1 MSLSVI
7 VCDDSKF
14 ARSQL
19 IKGLPKDLKNNLKEV
34 SDGVQALELI
44 RSGFGE
50 LMFLDLNMPNMDGYQ
65 VLEEI
70 KNNQLDILV
79 IVITGDIQEAAEKKI
94 MSLGALAYLKKP
106 LDFCALFQVLDKY
119 GLADELDDCNSFFED
134 DNENVATDVTYM
146 DKLQEVL
153 NISTGKA
160 AKQLGDLLNI
170 FINLPIPVVSLQKG
184 KKLCEDIKYHLL
196 SNDDILI
203 GSGFTGSQIN
213 GEILISFSADCMDN
227 LLHLLVDD
235 SEISSGRK
243 ATIIE
248 LSNLIISTLMSGVG
262 EFLGAQFSRTHPSI
276 VRISENIQLLS
287 PELADK
293 EILNAKMVYTVP
305 GRGIECVLY
314 LLFTEKSLP
323 SLTERLAYI

>member
-19 IKGLPKDLKNNLKEV
+19 IKGLPRNLKKNLKEV
-34 SDGVQALELI
+34 SDGIQALDLI
-44 RSGFGE
+44 RNGFGE

-70 KNNQLDILV
+70 KRQQLDILV
-79 IVITGDIQEAAEKKI
+79 IVITGDVQDTAEKRI

-106 LDFCALFQVLDKY
+106 LDFASLMQILDKY
-119 GLADELDDCNSFFED
+119 GLADELELDDFD
-134 DNENVATDVTYM
+134 DAYVGSDVTYM

-160 AKQLGDLLNI
+160 AKQLADLLNI
-170 FINLPIPVVSLQKG
+170 FITLPIPVVSMKKG
-184 KKLCEDIKYHLL
+184 RALYDDIKYNLL
-196 SNDDILI
+196 SDEDILV
-203 GSGFTGSQIN
+203 GSGFSGSMMN
-213 GEILISFSADCMDN
+213 GEILISFSADSIDS

-235 SEISSGRK
+235 TEINSGRK

-248 LSNLIISTLMSGVG
+248 LSNLVISTLMNGVV

-276 VRISENIQLLS
+276 VRLSENIQLLS
-287 PELADK
+287 PNLVDK
-293 EILNAKMVYTVP
+293 EILNAKMVYKIPDINV
-305 GRGIECVLY
+305 ECVLY
-314 LLFTEKSLP
+314 ILFTEKSIP
-323 SLTERLAYI
+323 SLEERLSYI

>member
-19 IKGLPKDLKNNLKEV
+19 IKGLPKDLKKNLKEV
-34 SDGVQALELI
+34 SDGLQALELI

-70 KNNQLDILV
+70 KKAQLDILV
-79 IVITGDIQEAAEKKI
+79 IVITGDIQAAAEKKI

-106 LDFCALFQVLDKY
+106 LDFNSLFEVLKKY
-119 GLADELDDCNSFFED
+119 GLADELETEDGDDVYVGAE
-134 DNENVATDVTYM
+134 VTYR

-170 FINLPIPVVSLQKG
+170 FINLPIPVVSELKG
-184 KKLCEDIKYHLL
+184 RNLCDDIKYNLL
-196 SNDDILI
+196 SDDDILI
-203 GSGFTGSQIN
+203 GAGFSGSCMN
-213 GEILISFSADCMDN
+213 GEILISYSADCIDN

-235 SEISSGRK
+235 SELVSGRK
-243 ATIIE
+243 ATMIE
-248 LSNLIISTLMSGVG
+248 LSNLVISTLMNGVG
-262 EFLGAQFSRTHPSI
+262 EQLGVQFSRTHPSI
-276 VRISENIQLLS
+276 VRLSENIQLLS
-287 PELADK
+287 PELSDK
-293 EILNAKMVYTVP
+293 GILNVKMVYTIP
-305 GRGIECVLY
+305 DRNIDCVLY
-314 LLFTEKSLP
+314 LLFTEDSLP
-323 SLTERLAYI
+323 HLEERLSYI